1 MKCHSDRP
9 RGRRQAWGAAG
20 SAVLP
25 GVRAALRAEHARP
38 QQRFLQRRCAEDPEH
53 VVMAAARAFVGPG
66 RVEKGTLVFGEHKRL
81 RTAVLGK
88 SQGIGER
95 GAAESVWGV
104 VSGGATAPGH
114 RAGLALDLI
123 AS

>member
-66 RVEKGTLVFGEHKRL
+66 LVEKGTLVFGEHKRL
-81 RTAVLGK
+81 RGQLFWGNRRESGREVPQRACGVL
-88 SQGIGER
+88 
-95 GAAESVWGV
+95 
-104 VSGGATAPGH
+104 
-114 RAGLALDLI
+114 
-123 AS
+123 

>member
-66 RVEKGTLVFGEHKRL
+66 PVEKGMLVFRQLFWGNRRESGREVPQ
-81 RTAVLGK
+81 RAC
-88 SQGIGER
+88 
-95 GAAESVWGV
+95 GA
-104 VSGGATAPGH
+104 
-114 RAGLALDLI
+114 L
-123 AS
+123 

>member
-1 MKCHSDRP
+1 M
-9 RGRRQAWGAAG
+9 
-20 SAVLP
+20 LP
-25 GVRAALRAEHARP
+25 GVRAALRAETP
-38 QQRFLQRRCAEDPEH
+38 GPSSGSFSGDVQRTPEH

-66 RVEKGTLVFGEHKRL
+66 PVEKGTLVFGEHKRL

>member
-1 MKCHSDRP
+1 MGSGGFC
-9 RGRRQAWGAAG
+9 GAAG
-20 SAVLP
+20 SQGCSAC
-25 GVRAALRAEHARP
+25 RDARP

-95 GAAESVWGV
+95 GATESMWGV